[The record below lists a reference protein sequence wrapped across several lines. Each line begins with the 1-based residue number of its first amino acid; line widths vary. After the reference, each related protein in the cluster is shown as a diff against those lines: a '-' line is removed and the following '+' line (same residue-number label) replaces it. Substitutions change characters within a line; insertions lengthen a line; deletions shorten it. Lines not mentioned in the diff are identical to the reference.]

1 MQTIH
6 PDVYPDY
13 HITYVYSE
21 DEKRYLSKIGI
32 DSNVYKFNKVTTKKK
47 IVVFF
52 MAESASMV
60 GSSNFNNI
68 VNLFKRAQY
77 KILIKYHPLN
87 KASENLKKEY
97 KLENLNWGNIL
108 DLSETEEIDGISAS
122 SIIKETS
129 PSFVVAWGSTSLC
142 ESLNMGV
149 IPIAF

>member
-1 MQTIH
+1 MEL
-6 PDVYPDY
+6 YFLM
-13 HITYVYSE
+13 
-21 DEKRYLSKIGI
+21 LSLYIVI
-32 DSNVYKFNKVTTKKK
+32 LRLMVKKK
-47 IVVFF
+47 
-52 MAESASMV
+52 
-60 GSSNFNNI
+60 
-68 VNLFKRAQY
+68 LT
-77 KILIKYHPLN
+77 KYTLN